1 MAWKKSPKE
10 LTDLLEKSV
19 IDIDCQKRNMF
30 GFPAYFINNN
40 MFTGTFE
47 GNLFIRLSEEDREK
61 IMENYKR
68 VKPFE
73 PMSGKP
79 LKEYVVLPKVLY
91 NNKKSFSKWLEKS
104 VGYVSSLP
112 PKEKKNRRK

>member
-19 IDIDCQKRNMF
+19 KDFDCQKRNMF

-47 GNLFIRLSEEDREK
+47 GNLFIRLPEEDREK
-61 IMENYKR
+61 ILKDYKR
-68 VKPFE
+68 VKIFE
-73 PMSGKP
+73 PMSGRP
-79 LKEYVVLPKVLY
+79 MKEYVVLPKVLY
-91 NNKKSFSKWLEKS
+91 KNKKSFSKWLEKS
-104 VGYVSSLP
+104 VEYVSSLP
-112 PKEKKNRRK
+112 PKEQKKRKN